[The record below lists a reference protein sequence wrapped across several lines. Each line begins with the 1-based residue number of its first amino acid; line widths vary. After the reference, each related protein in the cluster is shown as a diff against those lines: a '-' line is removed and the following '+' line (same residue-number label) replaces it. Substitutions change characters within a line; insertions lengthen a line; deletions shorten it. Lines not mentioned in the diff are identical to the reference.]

1 MLTPMEVELS
11 KKTIDKIA
19 RRAALLVVAKL
30 REDQKHPP
38 EMVTTREAAA
48 ILGISPARMRQIA
61 DRFPPHQEG
70 REATRRAALPSQG
83 LNQEVLESSTTK

>member
-61 DRFPPHQEG
+61 DRFPHIKKGEKQQGPLLFL
-70 REATRRAALPSQG
+70 RKALI
-83 LNQEVLESSTTK
+83 KKC